1 METKNKTNSKELV
14 LNYYFMEE
22 NYLRLIDANLNR
34 LREGIRVVEDIFRYV
49 YNDKQTA
56 LKLKELRHLS
66 RLENYIELLE
76 TRDVKNDVL
85 RSSIKS
91 EQNRTDLYSILIANF
106 KRAQESSRV
115 LEEFTKLT
123 SIKEAFLKYF
133 TCEFETIM
141 YKLEFD
147 NKKDLFDYIK
157 KSGVSGANESL
168 DFKNAKKLYKE
179 YNINYLEFEVIFVK
193 TISKL

>member
-1 METKNKTNSKELV
+1 MN
-14 LNYYFMEE
+14 E

-91 EQNRTDLYSILIANF
+91 EQNRSDLYSILIANF

-115 LEEFTKLT
+115 LEEFCKLISIEDSENFKYIRYELYNLEIVLIKIT
-123 SIKEAFLKYF
+123 S
-133 TCEFETIM
+133 
-141 YKLEFD
+141 
-147 NKKDLFDYIK
+147 N
-157 KSGVSGANESL
+157 
-168 DFKNAKKLYKE
+168 
-179 YNINYLEFEVIFVK
+179 
-193 TISKL
+193 SK

>member
-1 METKNKTNSKELV
+1 MN
-14 LNYYFMEE
+14 E

-85 RSSIKS
+85 RASIKS
-91 EQNRTDLYSILIANF
+91 EQNRSDMNSILIANF

-115 LEEFTKLT
+115 LEEFCKLISIEDSETFKYIRYELYNLEIVLTKIT
-123 SIKEAFLKYF
+123 S
-133 TCEFETIM
+133 
-141 YKLEFD
+141 
-147 NKKDLFDYIK
+147 N
-157 KSGVSGANESL
+157 
-168 DFKNAKKLYKE
+168 
-179 YNINYLEFEVIFVK
+179 
-193 TISKL
+193 SK

>member
-1 METKNKTNSKELV
+1 MN
-14 LNYYFMEE
+14 E

-123 SIKEAFLKYF
+123 SIKDSENFKYIRY
-133 TCEFETIM
+133 EL
-141 YKLEFD
+141 YNLEIVLTKITS
-147 NKKDLFDYIK
+147 N
-157 KSGVSGANESL
+157 
-168 DFKNAKKLYKE
+168 
-179 YNINYLEFEVIFVK
+179 
-193 TISKL
+193 SK

>member
-1 METKNKTNSKELV
+1 MN
-14 LNYYFMEE
+14 E

-56 LKLKELRHLS
+56 IKLKELRHLS

-91 EQNRTDLYSILIANF
+91 EQNRSDLYSILIANF

-123 SIKEAFLKYF
+123 SIKDSENFKFIRYELYN
-133 TCEFETIM
+133 
-141 YKLEFD
+141 LEIVLTKITS
-147 NKKDLFDYIK
+147 N
-157 KSGVSGANESL
+157 
-168 DFKNAKKLYKE
+168 
-179 YNINYLEFEVIFVK
+179 
-193 TISKL
+193 SK

>member
-1 METKNKTNSKELV
+1 MN
-14 LNYYFMEE
+14 E

-56 LKLKELRHLS
+56 IKLKELRHLS

-85 RSSIKS
+85 RASIKS

-115 LEEFTKLT
+115 LEEFCKLISIEESENFKYIRYELYNLEIVLTKIT
-123 SIKEAFLKYF
+123 S
-133 TCEFETIM
+133 
-141 YKLEFD
+141 
-147 NKKDLFDYIK
+147 N
-157 KSGVSGANESL
+157 
-168 DFKNAKKLYKE
+168 
-179 YNINYLEFEVIFVK
+179 
-193 TISKL
+193 SK

>member
-1 METKNKTNSKELV
+1 MN
-14 LNYYFMEE
+14 E

-66 RLENYIELLE
+66 RLENYIKLLE

-91 EQNRTDLYSILIANF
+91 EQNRSDLYSILIANF

-115 LEEFTKLT
+115 LEEFIKLT
-123 SIKEAFLKYF
+123 SIKDSENFKYIRY
-133 TCEFETIM
+133 EL
-141 YKLEFD
+141 YNLEIVLTKITS
-147 NKKDLFDYIK
+147 N
-157 KSGVSGANESL
+157 
-168 DFKNAKKLYKE
+168 
-179 YNINYLEFEVIFVK
+179 
-193 TISKL
+193 SK

>member
-1 METKNKTNSKELV
+1 MN
-14 LNYYFMEE
+14 E

-49 YNDKQTA
+49 YNDKQMA

-123 SIKEAFLKYF
+123 SVKDSENFKYIRY
-133 TCEFETIM
+133 EL
-141 YKLEFD
+141 YNLEIVLTKITS
-147 NKKDLFDYIK
+147 N
-157 KSGVSGANESL
+157 
-168 DFKNAKKLYKE
+168 
-179 YNINYLEFEVIFVK
+179 
-193 TISKL
+193 SK

>member
-1 METKNKTNSKELV
+1 MN
-14 LNYYFMEE
+14 E

-56 LKLKELRHLS
+56 IKLKELRHLS

-85 RSSIKS
+85 RASIKS

-115 LEEFTKLT
+115 LEEFCKLISIEDSENFKYIRYELYNLEIVLTKIT
-123 SIKEAFLKYF
+123 S
-133 TCEFETIM
+133 
-141 YKLEFD
+141 
-147 NKKDLFDYIK
+147 N
-157 KSGVSGANESL
+157 
-168 DFKNAKKLYKE
+168 
-179 YNINYLEFEVIFVK
+179 
-193 TISKL
+193 SK

>member
-1 METKNKTNSKELV
+1 MNEK
-14 LNYYFMEE
+14 
-22 NYLRLIDANLNR
+22 YLRLIDANLNR

-56 LKLKELRHLS
+56 TALKELRHLS

-115 LEEFTKLT
+115 LEEFCKLISIEDSENFKYIRYELYNLEIVLTKIT
-123 SIKEAFLKYF
+123 S
-133 TCEFETIM
+133 
-141 YKLEFD
+141 
-147 NKKDLFDYIK
+147 N
-157 KSGVSGANESL
+157 
-168 DFKNAKKLYKE
+168 
-179 YNINYLEFEVIFVK
+179 
-193 TISKL
+193 SK

>member
-1 METKNKTNSKELV
+1 MDS
-14 LNYYFMEE
+14 

-56 LKLKELRHLS
+56 IKLKELRHLS

-91 EQNRTDLYSILIANF
+91 ELNRTNLYSILIANF

-115 LEEFTKLT
+115 LEEFCKLI
-123 SIKEAFLKYF
+123 SIKDSENFKYIRY
-133 TCEFETIM
+133 EL
-141 YKLEFD
+141 YNLEIVLTKITS
-147 NKKDLFDYIK
+147 N
-157 KSGVSGANESL
+157 
-168 DFKNAKKLYKE
+168 
-179 YNINYLEFEVIFVK
+179 
-193 TISKL
+193 SK

>member
-1 METKNKTNSKELV
+1 MEIKNKTNSKELV
-14 LNYYFMEE
+14 LNYQFMNE

-56 LKLKELRHLS
+56 IKLKELRHLS

-115 LEEFTKLT
+115 LEEFCKLISIEDSENFKYIRYELYNLEIVLTKIT
-123 SIKEAFLKYF
+123 S
-133 TCEFETIM
+133 
-141 YKLEFD
+141 
-147 NKKDLFDYIK
+147 N
-157 KSGVSGANESL
+157 
-168 DFKNAKKLYKE
+168 
-179 YNINYLEFEVIFVK
+179 
-193 TISKL
+193 SK

>member
-1 METKNKTNSKELV
+1 MN
-14 LNYYFMEE
+14 E

-56 LKLKELRHLS
+56 TALKELRHLS
-66 RLENYIELLE
+66 RLENYIELLQ

-85 RSSIKS
+85 RNSIKS

-115 LEEFTKLT
+115 LEEFCKLISIEDSENFKYIRYELYNLEIVLIKIT
-123 SIKEAFLKYF
+123 S
-133 TCEFETIM
+133 
-141 YKLEFD
+141 
-147 NKKDLFDYIK
+147 N
-157 KSGVSGANESL
+157 
-168 DFKNAKKLYKE
+168 
-179 YNINYLEFEVIFVK
+179 
-193 TISKL
+193 SK